1 MPLARRWLRSFC
13 IAGALLRCEVCI
25 VCIMHLDISICNSA
39 FYNNSTGYEKV
50 FTLILPLTLIAVWV
64 GIQKWSGK
72 GRYRSSYGFFCLVV
86 LLWRPDG
93 GGRKAR
99 QCFICIPLVGGLSP
113 LRERIECHSNVA
125 DDSVIANAVAPKTN
139 KRPSQHFTYAPWV
152 SPRRNAFFHIVN
164 NTPCRLFIKLLKLTL
179 GCFGVINCPS
189 QGLFSH

>member
-25 VCIMHLDISICNSA
+25 VCIMHLDILLCNSA
-39 FYNNSTGYEKV
+39 LYNNSTRYEKV

-72 GRYRSSYGFFCLVV
+72 GRYRNRYGFFCLVV

-113 LRERIECHSNVA
+113 LRERIECHSEGRRSFGNCQRGSTKNQEA
-125 DDSVIANAVAPKTN
+125 AQSALYLCSVGFPAEKCVLPYSQQYAVPFVY
-139 KRPSQHFTYAPWV
+139 QV
-152 SPRRNAFFHIVN
+152 S
-164 NTPCRLFIKLLKLTL
+164 
-179 GCFGVINCPS
+179 
-189 QGLFSH
+189 